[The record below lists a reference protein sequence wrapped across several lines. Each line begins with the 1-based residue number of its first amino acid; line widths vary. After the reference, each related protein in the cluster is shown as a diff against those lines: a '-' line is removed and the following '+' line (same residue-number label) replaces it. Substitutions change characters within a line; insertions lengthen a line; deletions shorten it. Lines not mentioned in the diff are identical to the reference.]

1 MLESKT
7 HFGLKWGPSRSGFS
21 TVKKWE
27 IEMRSHSNEEA
38 PTKKN
43 RGNYTRGCCQHR
55 DKIVVHT
62 GDTQR
67 E

>member
-38 PTKKN
+38 PTKK
-43 RGNYTRGCCQHR
+43 
-55 DKIVVHT
+55 K
-62 GDTQR
+62 QR
-67 E
+67 ELHEGLLPTS